1 MGSGAGTEEGDGCC
15 VLVCSIFSLGGIE
28 RERRFEGMVGG
39 DENGDDR
46 HGWAN
51 LFLSGDVVRLVI
63 LTGCL

>member
-1 MGSGAGTEEGDGCC
+1 
-15 VLVCSIFSLGGIE
+15 
-28 RERRFEGMVGG
+28 MVGG

-51 LFLSGDVVRLVI
+51 LFLWGDVVRLVI